1 MTTSSERKALSV
13 ELYEMTGDAI
23 PESDPIIT
31 GALFF
36 SYKLC
41 QASRLAEDQIR
52 EAGRLAAQEVRE
64 AASAISSAA
73 KEAQASAEASSQT
86 AAMLY
91 ERADGE
97 RLLLLK
103 AIDSQTAHFVK
114 LKAEAQFSSDGIR
127 YVPIWHVLVGAIA
140 GAVALVFAWLIGVE
154 QATVRAEEA
163 AVGRA
168 FARVLPTLEPKVR
181 KQLMER
187 LKRPLP

>member
-1 MTTSSERKALSV
+1 MSTFPERKALSV
-13 ELYEMTGDAI
+13 ELYEMTGDAV

-52 EAGRLAAQEVRE
+52 EAGRLAAQEVRD
-64 AASAISSAA
+64 AASALSNAA
-73 KEAQASAEASSQT
+73 KEAQASAEASSQAT
-86 AAMLY
+86 ATLSK
-91 ERADGE
+91 RAVGE
-97 RLLLLK
+97 RSMLLN

-114 LKAEAQFSSDGIR
+114 LTAKTQCSADGLR
-127 YVPIWHVLVGAIA
+127 YVPTWHVLLGAIA
-140 GAVALVFAWLIGVE
+140 GAVALVFAWLVGIE

-181 KQLMER
+181 KQLKER